1 MDGNTGGKCPVIHG
15 AMPNVRN
22 DRRGNR
28 DWWPNQLNLKV
39 LHQNQPAGNPMNPD
53 FNYAEAFKGLDLAA
67 VKADLTAL
75 MTDSQDWWPAD
86 YGHYG
91 PFFIRMAWHS
101 AGTYR
106 TADGRGGSRS
116 GTQRFAPL
124 NSWPDNVNLDKARRL
139 LWPIK
144 QKYGNALS
152 WADLMILAGNV
163 AIESMGLKPFGFG
176 GGREDIWEPEE
187 DIYWGP
193 EAEFL
198 ATSDKENSRYSGDR
212 DLENPLAAVQMGL
225 IYVNPEGPDGTP
237 DPVASGRD
245 VRETFGRMA
254 MNDEETVALVAGGHT
269 FGKSHGAG
277 DAAHVGADPEAAS
290 IEQMGFGWASSFG
303 SGKGADTI
311 SSGIEGAWTTEPTK
325 FDNGYFYMLF
335 TYDWELKKSPAG
347 SWQYEPI
354 NIKEEDKPVDVE
366 DPSIRYNPIM
376 TDADM
381 AMIKDPIY
389 REISEKFYKD
399 HDYLCDAF
407 ARAWFKL
414 THRDMGPNT
423 RYIGHDLPKE
433 DLIWQDPVSA
443 GSNSYDVEGLKSKI
457 KSSGLS
463 IQELISTAWDSARTY
478 RGSDLRG
485 GANGA
490 RIRLAPQKDWA
501 GNEPARLSKVLSILE
516 PLASEAGA
524 SIADTIVLA
533 GNAGL
538 EMAIEAAGSKAP
550 VPFHP
555 GRGDATEEMTDAES
569 FSQLEPIHD
578 GFRNWSKEDYAVSGE
593 EMLLDRSQLM
603 GLTSVEMTVLIG
615 GMRALGVNHGGS
627 KNGVF
632 TDQVGALTNDF
643 FVNLLDMKNKWK
655 PSNGHYEV
663 IDRASG
669 NVKWTAT
676 SVDLVFGSNSI
687 LRSYAE
693 VYAQDDNKEKFIEDF
708 VSAWTKV
715 MNSDRF
721 ELNNN

>member
-1 MDGNTGGKCPVIHG
+1 
-15 AMPNVRN
+15 
-22 DRRGNR
+22 
-28 DWWPNQLNLKV
+28 
-39 LHQNQPAGNPMNPD
+39 
-53 FNYAEAFKGLDLAA
+53 
-67 VKADLTAL
+67 
-75 MTDSQDWWPAD
+75 
-86 YGHYG
+86 
-91 PFFIRMAWHS
+91 MA
-101 AGTYR
+101 
-106 TADGRGGSRS
+106 
-116 GTQRFAPL
+116 
-124 NSWPDNVNLDKARRL
+124 
-139 LWPIK
+139 
-144 QKYGNALS
+144 
-152 WADLMILAGNV
+152 
-163 AIESMGLKPFGFG
+163 
-176 GGREDIWEPEE
+176 
-187 DIYWGP
+187 
-193 EAEFL
+193 
-198 ATSDKENSRYSGDR
+198 
-212 DLENPLAAVQMGL
+212 L
-225 IYVNPEGPDGTP
+225 IYVNPEGFEGNP
-237 DPVASGRD
+237 DPLKTAQHI
-245 VRETFGRMA
+245 RETFARMA
-254 MNDEETVALVAGGHT
+254 MNDEETVALTAGGHT
-269 FGKSHGAG
+269 IGKTHGNG
-277 DAAHVGADPEAAS
+277 DGANLEAEPEGAA
-290 IEQMGFGWASSFG
+290 IKEQGLGWMNNTTRG
-303 SGKGADTI
+303 IGRDTVT
-311 SSGIEGAWTTEPTK
+311 SGIEGAWTTEPTK
-325 FDNGYFYMLF
+325 FDAGYFYMLF

-490 RIRLAPQKDWA
+490 RIRLAPQKDWV
-501 GNEPARLSKVLSILE
+501 GNEPARLSKVLSTLE

-533 GNAGL
+533 GNVGL
-538 EMAIEAAGSKAP
+538 EMAIEAAGSKAQ

-555 GRGDATEEMTDAES
+555 GRGDATEDMTDEDS

-627 KNGVF
+627 KTGVF

-655 PSNGHYEV
+655 PSNGHYEI

-669 NVKWTAT
+669 NVKWTCLLYTSPSPRDAT
-676 SVDLVFGSNSI
+676 LSRMPS
-687 LRSYAE
+687 
-693 VYAQDDNKEKFIEDF
+693 
-708 VSAWTKV
+708 SA
-715 MNSDRF
+715 
-721 ELNNN
+721 